1 MPSAP
6 YRAAVVQAAPAAL
19 DLEGTLARVEEFT
32 ARAAGDGAA
41 LVVFPEA
48 FLGGYPKGIDFGV
61 RLGTRSD
68 AGRAAFER
76 YHAGAVEVPGPAVER
91 LGVIA
96 ARHEVELV
104 IGVVE
109 RDRGTLYCTV
119 LFVGPD
125 GELRGK
131 HRKLVPTALERCVW
145 GRGDASTLTVV
156 DSPRGRIGAAICWEN
171 YMPLM
176 RAALFQRGTEIY
188 CAPTVDDRDVWQAT
202 MRHVAVEGRCHVLAA
217 CQHLRGGDLHADL
230 GGAEVAPDQVLIR
243 GGSVIIDPFGEVL
256 AGPVFEE
263 DAVLVADIDPAAVI
277 RGRFDLDVS
286 GHYARPDVFELR
298 VLPAPGGDA
307 AADEDR

>member
-1 MPSAP
+1 MPNAP

-19 DLEGTLARVEEFT
+19 DLEGTLEKVDDLT
-32 ARAAGDGAA
+32 ARAASDGAA

-48 FLGGYPKGIDFGV
+48 FVGGYPKGVDFGV
-61 RLGTRSD
+61 RLGTRSE

-76 YHAGAVEVPGPAVER
+76 YHSAAVDVPGPAVER
-91 LGVIA
+91 LGAIA
-96 ARHEVELV
+96 ARHGVELV

-109 RDRGTLYCTV
+109 RGGGTLYCTV
-119 LFVGPD
+119 LFIGPD
-125 GELRGK
+125 GDLRGK
-131 HRKLVPTALERCVW
+131 HRKLVPTALERCLW

-156 DSPRGRIGAAICWEN
+156 DTPRGKIGAAICWEN

-176 RAALFQRGTEIY
+176 RAALFQMGTEVY
-188 CAPTVDDRDVWQAT
+188 CAPTVDDRDVWQST

-217 CQHLRGGDLHADL
+217 CQHMRGRDLHTDL
-230 GGAEVAPDQVLIR
+230 GGGDVAPDEVLIR

-256 AGPVFEE
+256 AGPVFDE
-263 DAVLVADIDPAAVI
+263 DAVLVAEVDPAALI

-298 VLPAPGGDA
+298 VLPAPGDDA
-307 AADEDR
+307 PAEEGG

>member
-1 MPSAP
+1 MPNAA

-19 DLEGTLARVEEFT
+19 DLEGTLERVDELT
-32 ARAAGDGAA
+32 GRAASEGAS

-48 FLGGYPKGIDFGV
+48 FVGGYPKGVDFGV
-61 RLGTRSD
+61 RLGTRSE

-76 YHAGAVEVPGPAVER
+76 YHAGAVEVPGPAVDR
-91 LGVIA
+91 LGGIA
-96 ARHEVELV
+96 ARHGVELV

-109 RDRGTLYCTV
+109 LDGGTLYCTV

-156 DSPRGRIGAAICWEN
+156 DSPRGKIGAAICWEN
-171 YMPLM
+171 YMPLL
-176 RAALFQRGTEIY
+176 RAALFERGTEVY

-217 CQHLRGGDLHADL
+217 CQHMRGRDLHPDL
-230 GGAEVAPDQVLIR
+230 GGGEVAPDEVLIR
-243 GGSVIIDPFGEVL
+243 GGSVIVDPFGEVL

-263 DAVLVADIDPAAVI
+263 DAVLVAEVDPGAVI
-277 RGRFDLDVS
+277 RGRFDLDVA
-286 GHYARPDVFELR
+286 GHYARPDVFDLR
-298 VLPAPGGDA
+298 VLPPPGKHA
-307 AADEDR
+307 SAE

>member
-109 RDRGTLYCTV
+109 RDGGTLYCTV

-298 VLPAPGGDA
+298 VLPAPGGDV